1 MLLLTLLFG
10 KLTLTNLLVFGV
22 TITALAFSSLFVLSS
37 LTSWPKRKRKDFLV
51 PVKAYDSKG
60 EGKVLKNLLR
70 DDPHE
75 RPLFT
80 ESTVYLSVIVPA
92 MNEKDRLPTMLDECF
107 DYLLQRAKKE
117 ENFTFEVLVV
127 DDGSTDETADI
138 AADYG
143 RKHPGL
149 LKVLKLERNLGKGG
163 AVRNGVLHCGGKL
176 ILFADADGAT
186 KFSDIEK
193 LERSLMRI
201 SRGLDET
208 FPVVAVG
215 SRAHLEAEAV
225 ATRSLF
231 RNILMHGFHL
241 LVYLFSSR
249 TVRDTQ
255 CGFKLFTRAAAARVF
270 PVLHVERW
278 AFDVELIYLCEL
290 WMIPIVEVCVTW
302 HEVEGS
308 KIVPVISWLQMGRD
322 LILIWFRYRFGIW
335 TDKVQE

>member
-1 MLLLTLLFG
+1 M
-10 KLTLTNLLVFGV
+10 
-22 TITALAFSSLFVLSS
+22 
-37 LTSWPKRKRKDFLV
+37 
-51 PVKAYDSKG
+51 
-60 EGKVLKNLLR
+60 
-70 DDPHE
+70 
-75 RPLFT
+75 
-80 ESTVYLSVIVPA
+80 
-92 MNEKDRLPTMLDECF
+92 
-107 DYLLQRAKKE
+107 
-117 ENFTFEVLVV
+117 
-127 DDGSTDETADI
+127 
-138 AADYG
+138 
-143 RKHPGL
+143 
-149 LKVLKLERNLGKGG
+149 
-163 AVRNGVLHCGGKL
+163 HCGGKL

-193 LERSLMRI
+193 LEKGLMRI

-215 SRAHLEAEAV
+215 SRAHLEAEAT

-231 RNILMHGFHL
+231 RNFLMHGFHW

-290 WMIPIVEVCVTW
+290 WMIPIVEISVTW

-335 TDKVQE
+335 TDTVQE